1 MLYEFFQA
9 LIFLMFLCTLISVFA
24 LIDNYTAGNVDEHDD
39 ELQDH
44 WAMSGSIAAHGKSGE
59 PSSV

>member
-1 MLYEFFQA
+1 
-9 LIFLMFLCTLISVFA
+9 MFLCTLISVFA